1 MTGGGELDAE
11 DSATG
16 GDIVAGAGRG
26 QGAWILDDTGGNDD
40 TGELHW
46 WWVLGGDMYWM
57 TLCRVPLVVR
67 MT

>member
-26 QGAWILDDTGGNDD
+26 QRALDTG
-40 TGELHW
+40 
-46 WWVLGGDMYWM
+46 
-57 TLCRVPLVVR
+57 
-67 MT
+67 